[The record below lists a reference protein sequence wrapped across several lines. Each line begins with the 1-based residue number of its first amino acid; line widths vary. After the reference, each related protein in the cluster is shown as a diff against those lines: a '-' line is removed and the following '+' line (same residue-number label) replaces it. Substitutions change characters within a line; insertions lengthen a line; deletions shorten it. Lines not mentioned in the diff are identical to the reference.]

1 MKQKLL
7 ILGLIL
13 GGFCFSLSLTL
24 PMTVAPKIAA
34 QYGEETVDWMINLYS
49 LAVLIL
55 SPIFTLLFIK
65 LDYKKMI
72 LINLGFAS
80 ICNFLTAFVSSAQI
94 ICFSRLVI
102 GIFQGSFIAAA
113 GFLASSFLGQ
123 SKKGLAMSLPI
134 IGFAAAP
141 AVGTPIL
148 TQISAMTN
156 WRDSFVILSVLTFGV
171 FLLVL
176 ALASPTM
183 PKKFVSV
190 KGELTALTNG
200 RFWLISLIIL
210 SVFGAFY
217 AVYVNAATVLIQSYS
232 FSDLSV
238 AVALAVI
245 GVAMYL
251 GAQIGG
257 ILADKDAKKPLLII
271 AFSLLIIFAI
281 SFPLEN
287 FADVFVGIAFL
298 TAAFCQISI
307 PILQVR
313 LVETVPKSSLL
324 TIVLSQGIICASV
337 FIANFAI
344 EMINTNFLANTTLE
358 FSNYTVGGVFAI
370 LSLIFILGF
379 IQTTNK
385 KRLSNS

>member
-7 ILGLIL
+7 ILALIL

-34 QYGEETVDWMINLYS
+34 QYSEATVGWMINLYS

-55 SPIFTLLFIK
+55 GPVFTLIFIK

-72 LINLGFAS
+72 LINLGFMS
-80 ICNFLTAFVSSAQI
+80 ICNLITGFASDGQI

-113 GFLASSFLGQ
+113 GFLARQFLGQ
-123 SKKGLAMSLPI
+123 NKKGLAMSLPI

-141 AVGTPIL
+141 AVGAPIL
-148 TQISAMTN
+148 TQISAVTN
-156 WRDSFVILSVLTFGV
+156 WQDSFVILAVLTFGV

-176 ALASPTM
+176 VLADSTM
-183 PKKFVSV
+183 PKKSVSI
-190 KGELTALTNG
+190 KGELTALTNR
-200 RFWLISLIIL
+200 RFWLIALIIL

-217 AVYVNAATVLIQSYS
+217 AVYVNAATVLMQSYS
-232 FSDLSV
+232 FSDLPV
-238 AVALAVI
+238 AVILAVI

-257 ILADKDAKKPLLII
+257 MLADKDAKKPLLII
-271 AFSLLIIFAI
+271 AFSLLVIFAI

-287 FADVFVGIAFL
+287 LADVFIGIALL

-313 LVETVPKSSLL
+313 LVETVPKSSLI
-324 TIVLSQGIICASV
+324 TIVLSQGVICASV

-344 EMINTNFLANTTLE
+344 ETINTNFLMNTTLE
-358 FSNYTVGGVFAI
+358 FSDYTVGGIFAI
-370 LSLIFILGF
+370 LSFIFIFLF
-379 IQTTNK
+379 IQTADK
-385 KRLSNS
+385 ARI